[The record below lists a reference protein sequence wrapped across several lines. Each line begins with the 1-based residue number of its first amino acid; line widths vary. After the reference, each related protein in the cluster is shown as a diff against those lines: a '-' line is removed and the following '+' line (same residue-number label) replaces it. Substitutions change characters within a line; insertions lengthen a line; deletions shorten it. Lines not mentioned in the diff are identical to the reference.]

1 MEKQFEVAETI
12 GGWLQNSQFTG
23 TYSEC
28 LRYAEAHGL
37 KACDIYQSETF
48 SPDYLWIKAVT
59 RDGVSVERGEYD
71 AYYMVL
77 FYGWIDGSILRLC
90 SEESQAVRV

>member
-48 SPDYLWIKAVT
+48 SPDYL
-59 RDGVSVERGEYD
+59 
-71 AYYMVL
+71 
-77 FYGWIDGSILRLC
+77 
-90 SEESQAVRV
+90 